1 MWGTL
6 ITPVEQLLNKLFGV
20 ISPKLHQAVAEAMV
34 KVAWDQP
41 PPGSNLW
48 SQDNIVEVAR
58 AWPGAMPGI
67 SVISNRASICHV
79 DGKGQKEWYDLLV
92 TAGTYTGCWFRFP
105 DLDIRL
111 KYLPGTAI
119 ALNGRI
125 LRHEVI
131 EWKGG
136 DRVCYAHWV
145 RPELLHAL
153 SVDCPSWVTQDEL
166 ITQLTLHTS

>member
-1 MWGTL
+1 M
-6 ITPVEQLLNKLFGV
+6 
-20 ISPKLHQAVAEAMV
+20 
-34 KVAWDQP
+34 
-41 PPGSNLW
+41 
-48 SQDNIVEVAR
+48 
-58 AWPGAMPGI
+58 
-67 SVISNRASICHV
+67 

-92 TAGTYTGCWFRFP
+92 TAGTYTGCWFHFP

-111 KYLPGTAI
+111 KDLPGTAI

-136 DRVCYAHWV
+136 DRVCYAHWA

-153 SVDCPSWVTQDEL
+153 SVDCLSWVTQDEL
-166 ITQLTLHTS
+166 RTQLTLHPS